1 VYDDILVPTDGSEH
15 AGRAARQ
22 AEYLAELF
30 DATVH
35 LLSVVDVQGAAGAFN
50 AGGVDK
56 AFVTRL
62 EAEGERVVET
72 VRTEITGVDA
82 VRTAVVRGRP
92 DEEILGYADE
102 NDVDLVVMGTHGR
115 TGLTRYVAGSV
126 TERVL
131 RLSDVPVLTV
141 RTVDEEMSEYGEVL
155 VPTDGSE
162 YAEAAVDHGLAVA
175 EAAGARVHAVNVVDL
190 GSMTASATYGLPDDV
205 VARIEADGEAAVEEV
220 ASRARGRGL
229 EAVTDVRR
237 GSAARTLLDYVDR
250 KAIDLVTM
258 GTAGRT
264 GLDRYLLG
272 STTEGLVRRSDAP
285 VLAVNARDRV
295 TDSES
300 EPRSE
305 QKWE

>member
-1 VYDDILVPTDGSEH
+1 M
-15 AGRAARQ
+15 
-22 AEYLAELF
+22 
-30 DATVH
+30 
-35 LLSVVDVQGAAGAFN
+35 
-50 AGGVDK
+50 
-56 AFVTRL
+56 
-62 EAEGERVVET
+62 
-72 VRTEITGVDA
+72 RTEITGVDA

>member
-1 VYDDILVPTDGSEH
+1 MYDDILVPTDGSEH
-15 AGRAARQ
+15 AGRAAQ
-22 AEYLAELF
+22 HAGYVAGLF
-30 DATVH
+30 GATVH
-35 LLSVVDVQGAAGAFN
+35 LVSVVDVQAAAGAFN

-56 AFVTRL
+56 AFTDRL
-62 EAEGERVVET
+62 EAEGQRAVEAAEA
-72 VRTEITGVDA
+72 EITGADA

-92 DEEILGYADE
+92 DKVILDYADE

-131 RLSDVPVLTV
+131 RLSEVPVLTV
-141 RTVDEEMSEYGEVL
+141 RAAEGREASGYEEVL

-190 GSMTASATYGLPDDV
+190 GGMTASATYGLPEDV
-205 VARIEADGEAAVEEV
+205 VARIEADGEAATEEV
-220 ASRARGRGL
+220 ASRARDRGL

-250 KAIDLVTM
+250 KDIDLVVM

-272 STTEGLVRRSDAP
+272 STTEGVVRRSDAP
-285 VLAVNARDRV
+285 VLAVNARNR
-295 TDSES
+295 TSGSE
-300 EPRSE
+300 
-305 QKWE
+305 